1 MSLYNLLD
9 LTIFEGKPN
18 MVGTVLLHS
27 DGTLK
32 LSGKEEEEEEEE
44 EKEANHMP
52 ANQVSCT
59 CKT

>member
-18 MVGTVLLHS
+18 MIGTVLLHS

-32 LSGKEEEEEEEE
+32 WSGKEEEKEEKEEEEEEIILC
-44 EKEANHMP
+44 
-52 ANQVSCT
+52 Q
-59 CKT
+59 